1 MSRRFLIITA
11 ILCAASF
18 AAPRVPLQAQ
28 TVKSRVN
35 VKETPRVDPFAAR
48 ANRLS
53 SNASSASEE
62 KTAQEP
68 GANRA
73 NPSESVAP
81 SANPAPTNSASKSAA
96 PALANDVLTLRDGRV
111 LRGEL
116 LALSPSAGATIR
128 VDGQETRVPFEDALR
143 AELAVSQTFLDAQNA
158 LDAFRRVRDL
168 DEARRAVSLFQQA
181 RADASRSIEK
191 EWATARRVE
200 ALLALGKRNEAA
212 LEFFILCRL
221 DPYCAR
227 LDAIPLVWPNQTKSD
242 SSASY
247 VRARDAA
254 IKILDGQDANS
265 NSPVARLL
273 AASILARDSQ
283 GKGKAAAALREL
295 SVCEA
300 PDGALTAI
308 QETCRLVSLLALA
321 QLWRDEILAGP
332 KIDAPK
338 RWLHVY
344 ERLPNELKSGPAY
357 VMALGADALQLNDDA
372 LNYACVAAL
381 SPDPDVAKIFEK
393 FASAEPDAASQATS
407 QVSQ

>member
-1 MSRRFLIITA
+1 MSRRFLILTA

-18 AAPRVPLQAQ
+18 AAARVPLDAQ

-53 SNASSASEE
+53 SNASSAPEE

-81 SANPAPTNSASKSAA
+81 SADAVSSNTASK
-96 PALANDVLTLRDGRV
+96 PAERVTANDVLTLRDGRV

-116 LALSPSAGATIR
+116 LALSPSAGALIR
-128 VDGQETRVPFEDALR
+128 VDGRETRVPFEDALR
-143 AELAVSQTFLDAQNA
+143 AQLAVSQTFFDAQNA
-158 LDAFRRVRDL
+158 LDAFRRAHDL

-200 ALLALGKRNEAA
+200 ALLALGKRDEAA

-247 VRARDAA
+247 LRARDAA

-283 GKGKAAAALREL
+283 GKAKAAPALREL

-300 PDGALTAI
+300 PDGANPAI

-332 KIDAPK
+332 KEDAPK
-338 RWLHVY
+338 RWLRVY
-344 ERLPNELKSGPAY
+344 ERLPNELKPGPAY
-357 VMALGADALQLNDDA
+357 IMALGADALQHNDDA
-372 LNYACVAAL
+372 MNYACVAAL
-381 SPDPDVAKIFEK
+381 SHDPDVAKSFEK
-393 FASAEPDAASQATS
+393 FESAESAAASLATS
-407 QVSQ
+407 HVSQ